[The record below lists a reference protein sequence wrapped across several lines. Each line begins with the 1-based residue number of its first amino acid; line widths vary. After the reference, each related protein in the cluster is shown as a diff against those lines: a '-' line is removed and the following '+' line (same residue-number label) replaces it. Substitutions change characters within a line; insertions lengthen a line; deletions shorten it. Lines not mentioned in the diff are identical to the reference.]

1 MTEIR
6 YSELTDI
13 GRLITESRTDAGMTM
28 TDLSE
33 ASGVSISAI
42 SRYEDG
48 SRKPSAEILSRLL
61 TALGKEVVI
70 RKAN

>member
-48 SRKPSAEILSRLL
+48 SRKPSAEILSKLL

>member
-1 MTEIR
+1 
-6 YSELTDI
+6 
-13 GRLITESRTDAGMTM
+13 M

-48 SRKPSAEILSRLL
+48 SRKPSAEILSKLL

>member
-13 GRLITESRTDAGMTM
+13 GRLLTESRTDAGMTM

-48 SRKPSAEILSRLL
+48 SRKPSAEILSKLL

-70 RKAN
+70 RRTN